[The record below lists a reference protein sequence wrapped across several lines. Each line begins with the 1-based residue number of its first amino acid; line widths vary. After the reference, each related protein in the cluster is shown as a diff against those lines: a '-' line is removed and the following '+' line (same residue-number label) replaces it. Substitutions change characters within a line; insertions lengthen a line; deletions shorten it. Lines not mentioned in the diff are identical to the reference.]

1 MEIFSNPLIKG
12 IALKQLKNLMK
23 ENGLKSIVIKLDDSG
38 EPDFILLKQ
47 DVVKE
52 NEQLKKTIAD
62 FLNQ

>member
-23 ENGLKSIVIKLDDSG
+23 ENSLKSIVINLDDSG

-47 DVVKE
+47 DVIKE
-52 NEQLKKTIAD
+52 NQELKTTIAN
-62 FLNQ
+62 FLKQ